1 VAAVFGI
8 APSGD
13 LQLLSRAV
21 DDTRFG
27 MDVLRSVATTVPLLQ
42 EWQEPGAFEAIADG
56 LLLEVAQD
64 GEAVRLPGWSRPPD
78 GSHSR
83 RPKGKRRG
91 STAR

>member
-1 VAAVFGI
+1 MAAVFGI

-13 LQLLSRAV
+13 MQRLTRASE
-21 DDTRFG
+21 DTRFG

-64 GEAVRLPGWSRPPD
+64 GEAVRLPGRSRPPD
-78 GSHSR
+78 RSSIR
-83 RPKGKRRG
+83 RLKGKRRR
-91 STAR
+91 SATR